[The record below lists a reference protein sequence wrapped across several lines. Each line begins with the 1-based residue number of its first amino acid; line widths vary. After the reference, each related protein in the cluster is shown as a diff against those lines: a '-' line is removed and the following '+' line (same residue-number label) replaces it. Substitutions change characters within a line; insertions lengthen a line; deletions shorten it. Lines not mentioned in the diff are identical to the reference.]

1 MQEQTVKLEVSVN
14 DLNIM
19 LAGIAKLPIEAAYG
33 TFTSIQKQAEQQ
45 LGKPNS
51 NQLTGPLSN
60 KVLN

>member
-14 DLNIM
+14 DLNII
-19 LAGIAKLPIEAAYG
+19 LAGVAKLPIEAAYG
-33 TFTSIQKQAEQQ
+33 AFTNIQKQAEQQ

>member
-1 MQEQTVKLEVSVN
+1 
-14 DLNIM
+14 M

-33 TFTSIQKQAEQQ
+33 TFTSIQQQAEKQ

>member
-1 MQEQTVKLEVSVN
+1 MQENTVKLELSVN
-14 DLNIM
+14 DLNIV

-33 TFTSIQKQAEQQ
+33 TFNSIQQQAEQQ

-51 NQLTGPLSN
+51 NQLQGPLAN